1 MILFLGQ
8 QIFSCNSF
16 DLLLTLGVHEATTP
30 KSRKST
36 SVSIQGKD
44 HSPRKNTRSTTGT
57 NAIGLKE
64 PIAEIRRDAKGV
76 EANIGTKNLD
86 KEVLKTNTRRSLSK
100 SNKDASKLFKMI

>member
-16 DLLLTLGVHEATTP
+16 DFLLILGVHEATTP

-64 PIAEIRRDAKGV
+64 PIAEIRRDVKGV

-86 KEVLKTNTRRSLSK
+86 KEVLKTNTRRSSSK